1 MITVVASIPTV
12 KITLVAPNTRLLIE
26 TEGNIWTLRV
36 RNPERMEVELSGTDP
51 RFAAKPAP
59 VLGVFVESCDP
70 TTKKGTPGEVIIGQS
85 FSVRFKDAVLVS
97 MPIKSVLIQGD
108 GWSYEL

>member
-1 MITVVASIPTV
+1 MPTV
-12 KITLVAPNTRLLIE
+12 KIAQVPPDTRLLIE
-26 TEGNIWTLRV
+26 TEGNIWAVKVLDPKHLQV
-36 RNPERMEVELSGTDP
+36 EVMGTDP
-51 RFAAKPAP
+51 RFASKSAP
-59 VLGVFVESCDP
+59 LLGVFVESCDP
-70 TTKKGTPGEVIIGQS
+70 KTKEGTPGEVIIGQS

>member
-1 MITVVASIPTV
+1 MKIDCIP
-12 KITLVAPNTRLLIE
+12 PNTLILIE
-26 TEGNIWTLRV
+26 TEGNIWTLKV
-36 RNPERMEVELSGTDP
+36 KNPERLEVELSGTDQ
-51 RFAAKPAP
+51 RFASKPAP

-70 TTKKGTPGEVIIGQS
+70 TTKKGTPGEIIKGQA

-97 MPIKSVLIQGD
+97 LPIKSVLIEGS